1 MKFTDGEKVI
11 ALMLCELYEKLG
23 VDSEIDPDFIR
34 SAIHSESEWSIAW
47 KYPGIPFTEQDEPES
62 LREIL
67 DVLEMWDWIEESY
80 AELSA
85 DDKKALIEKA
95 KPFGVNPK
103 FQGFDGNNESRYI
116 GITSTLVNDLDRFER
131 FKGRYLNSHTR
142 MMDVYQRMLQTF
154 ALVRIS
160 SEGGYLS
167 VDEIA
172 QVLNACTHPSQ
183 RKTSP

>member
-1 MKFTDGEKVI
+1 MKSPT
-11 ALMLCELYEKLG
+11 
-23 VDSEIDPDFIR
+23 
-34 SAIHSESEWSIAW
+34 
-47 KYPGIPFTEQDEPES
+47 
-62 LREIL
+62 
-67 DVLEMWDWIEESY
+67 
-80 AELSA
+80 LSFLPTT
-85 DDKKALIEKA
+85 KKALIEKA

-131 FKGRYLNSHTR
+131 FKGRYLNSHSR

-154 ALVRIS
+154 ALVRMS
-160 SEGGYLS
+160 SEYGYLN